1 MFKLIMK
8 LYNNHDENF
17 AFEHL
22 IPWKG
27 VGGRRGGEEG
37 VGRNISGCG
46 YLPPNSVVSV
56 SCN

>member
-1 MFKLIMK
+1 MK

-22 IPWKG
+22 LPWKG
-27 VGGRRGGEEG
+27 VGEGEREE
-37 VGRNISGCG
+37 VGSNISGCG

-56 SCN
+56 SCT

>member
-27 VGGRRGGEEG
+27 VGGRIF
-37 VGRNISGCG
+37 ISGCG

>member
-27 VGGRRGGEEG
+27 VGGRRGGGGGRSQHFWLWIFAAKQCGFG
-37 VGRNISGCG
+37 V
-46 YLPPNSVVSV
+46 L
-56 SCN
+56 